1 AFTVEYL
8 VKNKAEV
15 NVSDNHGLT
24 PLHWAA
30 SKGLERTVGFLLKG
44 GADVDRPDDRGRNA
58 LHMAALTRSRIT
70 QGLLCEA
77 NPKAVNRQDCNGF
90 YPLHYAAFNGDE
102 KLCTFL
108 LKSMDDVAEMPTSDV
123 RRAITPL
130 HLAAM
135 RNMAKPLLPL
145 AEAVK

>member
-1 AFTVEYL
+1 RMKGELTPLHLAAYNSYRTVVQTLVEMGADKEARDASSRTPLLLASGSIASNGAFTVEYL

-58 LHMAALTRSRIT
+58 LHMAALTRSRVT
-70 QGLLCEA
+70 QGVGRLLY
-77 NPKAVNRQDCNGF
+77 VN
-90 YPLHYAAFNGDE
+90 YA
-102 KLCTFL
+102 
-108 LKSMDDVAEMPTSDV
+108 STSTG
-123 RRAITPL
+123 AIL
-130 HLAAM
+130 M
-135 RNMAKPLLPL
+135 
-145 AEAVK
+145 E